1 MRFPGPLA
9 RLVPALLAALL
20 AAPPRAFAQAL
31 PDLGS
36 AGDVVLSPQMER
48 RIGEQVVRD
57 IRFRDPAYLDDPE
70 VADYLNTLGARI
82 VRANPAARQDF
93 EFFAMHDNV
102 VNAFALPGGFV
113 GVNTGLI
120 NLADT
125 ESELASVLAHEV
137 AHVSQR
143 HIARGLGQEQQMQLP
158 VLAALAAALLLGRA
172 HPDLASG
179 AMVAAQAGAVQTS
192 LAYSRDFEREADR
205 VGLQTLE
212 AAGFDPRAMAVF
224 FEKLQRS
231 MRVSD
236 DSSVPGWLRTHPMTV
251 ERIADAQNRAANMPY
266 RQHVDSLDFH
276 LVRAKLRAESGE
288 AASAVAYFRSAVGEK
303 RYGVEA
309 AARYGFV
316 AALLRAGSTKEA
328 LAGMASLRQLDAQSP
343 MIELLDARVKQAAG
357 ERSAA
362 LALLAKSSARY
373 PESRALSYA
382 YVSSLQADGRNDDAL
397 AALREALRLN
407 PRDARLYGLQA
418 QTYAALGKRLLQH
431 QAQSE
436 AYALQGSLGA
446 AIEQLQIARS
456 AGDGDFY
463 QLSMVDARL
472 KELRA
477 RQAEEMRDAKR

>member
-1 MRFPGPLA
+1 MR
-9 RLVPALLAALL
+9 LAAFFL
-20 AAPPRAFAQAL
+20 AVMLMAAPRAFPQSL

-36 AGDVVLSPQMER
+36 AGDVVLSAQAER
-48 RIGEQVVRD
+48 RIGESVLRD

-70 VADYLNTLGARI
+70 ITDYLNELGAKI
-82 VRANPAARQDF
+82 VQANPAARQDF
-93 EFFAMHDNV
+93 EFFAMRDNV

-143 HIARGLGQEQQMQLP
+143 HIARALGQEQQMQMP
-158 VLAALAAALLLGRA
+158 VLAAIAAAILLGRA

-179 AMVAAQAGAVQTS
+179 AMVAAQAGAVQSS

-212 AAGFDPRAMAVF
+212 AAGFDPRAMAAF
-224 FEKLQRS
+224 FEKLQRA
-231 MRVSD
+231 MRVAD

-251 ERIADAQNRAANMPY
+251 ERIADAQNKAAAMPY

-276 LVRAKLRAESGE
+276 LVRARLRAESGE
-288 AASAVAYFRSAVGEK
+288 PASAVAHFQSLVREK
-303 RYGVEA
+303 RYGTEA
-309 AARYGFV
+309 GARYGLA
-316 AALLRAGSTKEA
+316 AALLRAGKTREA
-328 LAGMASLRQLDAQSP
+328 AAEVARLRALGAASP
-343 MIELLDARVKQAAG
+343 MIDLLEARVKQAAG
-357 ERSAA
+357 ERGAA
-362 LALLAKSSARY
+362 LALLARESARY
-373 PESRALSYA
+373 PESRALAYA
-382 YVSSLQADGRNDDAL
+382 HVSALQAEGRNDDAL
-397 AALREALRLN
+397 AALREAQRLH
-407 PRDARLYGLQA
+407 PRDANLYALQA

-431 QAQSE
+431 QAQGE
-436 AYALQGSLGA
+436 AYALQGNLPGA
-446 AIEQLQIARS
+446 IDQLQIARS

-472 KELRA
+472 RELRA
-477 RQAEEMRDAKR
+477 RHAEEMREQKR